1 MWERK
6 TKWRGER
13 RRRRKTRIKMTMTN
27 RVVYNIYMTF
37 STYFNPKGTSDYSLC
52 AYTSTVPVVAHL

>member
-27 RVVYNIYMTF
+27 RVDTVQVTIYCT
-37 STYFNPKGTSDYSLC
+37 NVK
-52 AYTSTVPVVAHL
+52 